1 MFKHIYRLPNR
12 LPRLKLKLH
21 LVLRKQVEKVVW
33 SQNMQHELY
42 MALILPKNL
51 FLVFRQH
58 LSFGATEK
66 WFTEWVPSTIPS
78 TNQYQTTTSY
88 SSQSDLETTQT
99 TDFVTQGKVE
109 HLALVIRSIK
119 PYLWFFERQF
129 SQLIDVKAWPLINF
143 TFIQQRLITPKV
155 MFTPYQTFR

>member
-99 TDFVTQGKVE
+99 TDFVTQEKGWTPSLSHTLYKT
-109 HLALVIRSIK
+109 LPLD
-119 PYLWFFERQF
+119 LWAAFL
-129 SQLIDVKAWPLINF
+129 QLIDVKAWPLINF